1 VSTSSSEADENVGWS
16 LVGAGRPRT
25 KTRVVGWSCSKQYGP
40 NVKVSQ
46 PGAVHGV
53 MIGIG
58 GGYPL
63 LPFHNQTISARRPLS
78 GAVQS
83 PG

>member
-1 VSTSSSEADENVGWS
+1 VGWN
-16 LVGAGRPRT
+16 LAGAGRPRT
-25 KTRVVGWSCSKQYGP
+25 KTRFVGWSCSKQSGP

-53 MIGIG
+53 MIGIS

-63 LPFHNQTISARRPLS
+63 LTFS
-78 GAVQS
+78 
-83 PG
+83 